1 MQKLNPTNSG
11 IETFRQ
17 VMREHELD
25 FATRTGQ
32 PVQSTAI
39 DRIFGVPGKKYAD
52 AASPNYAV
60 EGVVQRLI
68 ENQNELIDKVAALEA
83 APPAPFPFAGG
94 S

>member
-32 PVQSTAI
+32 PVQSTAV
-39 DRIFGVPGKKYAD
+39 DRIFGVPGKKYGD
-52 AASPNYAV
+52 ASAPNYAV
-60 EGVVQRLI
+60 EGVVQKLI

-83 APPAPFPFAGG
+83 APPAPFPFGVG